1 MSVVLK
7 ISYLPFSVTWRMKKN
22 DNFLK
27 DNQQLLAHVS
37 CQSKCTDSAD
47 QTNTVTKRSEKTAL
61 ALLSQVE
68 RRHRSKHG
76 KLTRSPC
83 PRC

>member
-7 ISYLPFSVTWRMKKN
+7 INYLPLLVTWRMKKN
-22 DNFLK
+22 NNFLK
-27 DNQQLLAHVS
+27 DNQHLLAHVS

-47 QTNTVTKRSEKTAL
+47 QTNTGTKRSEKTAL

-68 RRHRSKHG
+68 RRHQPKNS
-76 KLTRSPC
+76 KLTTPPC

>member
-1 MSVVLK
+1 
-7 ISYLPFSVTWRMKKN
+7 MKKN

-37 CQSKCTDSAD
+37 CQSKCTDSVD
-47 QTNTVTKRSEKTAL
+47 QTNTVTKRSEKTPL

-68 RRHRSKHG
+68 RRHQPKNRNWPDPPAPDANNYRSFESMLWKY
-76 KLTRSPC
+76 
-83 PRC
+83 